1 MPDNPY
7 EPVYAIVII
16 FVILLFSVTACV
28 GLRVF
33 RKTRFLEQQ
42 RQQQQEEEGRPV
54 NDIQLVRIAEAA
66 DDETIKTVTSKREGI
81 HCNNKHLTVHLNRLA
96 TEISTKYDSIHRC
109 KE

>member
-42 RQQQQEEEGRPV
+42 RQQQQEEGQPV

-66 DDETIKTVTSKREGI
+66 DDETIKTVTSKRG
-81 HCNNKHLTVHLNRLA
+81 N
-96 TEISTKYDSIHRC
+96 ISL
-109 KE
+109 

>member
-42 RQQQQEEEGRPV
+42 RQQQQEEGQPV

-66 DDETIKTVTSKREGI
+66 DDETIKTVTSKREYI
-81 HCNNKHLTVHLNRLA
+81 IIIA
-96 TEISTKYDSIHRC
+96 SS
-109 KE
+109 

>member
-42 RQQQQEEEGRPV
+42 RQQQQEEGQPV
-54 NDIQLVRIAEAA
+54 NDIQLVRIAETA

>member
-16 FVILLFSVTACV
+16 FVILLFSITACV

-42 RQQQQEEEGRPV
+42 RQQQQEEGQPV
-54 NDIQLVRIAEAA
+54 NDIQLVRIAETA